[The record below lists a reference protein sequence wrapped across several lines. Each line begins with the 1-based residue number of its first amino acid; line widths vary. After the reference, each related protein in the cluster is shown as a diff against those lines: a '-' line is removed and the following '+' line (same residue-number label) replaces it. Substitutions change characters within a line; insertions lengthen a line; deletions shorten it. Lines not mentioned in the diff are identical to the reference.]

1 MSTTTQ
7 PTIRLSDLPAIGK
20 PLDGGHFAGITTNS
34 KGQHYAVVL
43 LPEQGS
49 DLTHAKA
56 KAWAKKL
63 GGELP
68 TRQVAAMLFAN
79 LKKLLREEW
88 HWTADTQGASYA
100 WYCDSC
106 YGNQYYCH
114 KSFEGLAVA
123 VRLIPISS

>member
-7 PTIRLSDLPAIGK
+7 PTTRLIDLPAIGK

-34 KGQHYAVVL
+34 KGQHCAVVL

-49 DLTHAKA
+49 SLTHAKA

-68 TRQVAAMLFAN
+68 TRPVAAMLFAN

-100 WYCDSC
+100 WYCGFHYGYQDGNLKSC
-106 YGNQYYCH
+106 
-114 KSFEGLAVA
+114 EGSAVA

>member
-20 PLDGGHFAGITTNS
+20 PLDGDHFAGITTNS

-68 TRQVAAMLFAN
+68 TRPVAAMLFAN

-88 HWTADTQGASYA
+88 HWTADTQGASFA
-100 WYCDSC
+100 WVCGFG
-106 YGNQYYCH
+106 YGGQNYDH
-114 KSFEGLAVA
+114 KSFEGSAVA
-123 VRLIPISS
+123 VRLIPLSA

>member
-7 PTIRLSDLPAIGK
+7 PTTRLIDLPAIGK

-43 LPEQGS
+43 LPEQGNN
-49 DLTHAKA
+49 LTHSKA

-68 TRQVAAMLFAN
+68 TRPVAAMLFAN

-100 WYCDSC
+100 WYCFFYNGSQS
-106 YGNQYYCH
+106 GFR
-114 KSFEGLAVA
+114 KSYAGSAVA
-123 VRLIPISS
+123 VRLIPLSA